1 MTVPVD
7 LSQISDVLKNDV
19 VKKTVDDKLVA
30 QVNSIGISAF
40 VLKAKNDI
48 YKIELKTK
56 IF

>member
-40 VLKAKNDI
+40 VLKTKNDI